1 MALITGKLAIAL
13 GAAYLARFYH
23 TDGNP
28 SECWAK
34 YRGRTWIVGIRPP
47 KPEFDGCFFPIVI
60 AINGQTGAVIGGTMK
75 GEELLCRNLAH
86 RISEAVTVRRT
97 DLGSAFNRISWAQMI
112 SRSKPS
118 LPTTHS
124 TILTLI
130 ESLGDKWQISRD
142 GTAHCGKRWI
152 RLSRPDR
159 RIIQKLAAL

>member
-60 AINGQTGAVIGGTMK
+60 AIDGQTGAVIGGTMK

-97 DLGSAFNRISWAQMI
+97 DLGSAFYRIWWAQMI
-112 SRSKPS
+112 SRSKPLS
-118 LPTTHS
+118 PKNLPP
-124 TILTLI
+124 ILTI
-130 ESLGDKWQISRD
+130 VESLGDKWQISRD

-159 RIIQKLAAL
+159 QTILKLAAL

>member
-28 SECWAK
+28 SACWAK

-47 KPEFDGCFFPIVI
+47 KPEYDGCFFPIVI

-86 RISEAVTVRRT
+86 RISEAITVRGT
-97 DLGSAFNRISWAQMI
+97 DLASAFYRISWAQMI